1 MGVERVELKCDRCG
15 EAFSYKYPL
24 TYKQANTP
32 NAIVR
37 VKNDG
42 SGTWDTLYD
51 YEDSITLCPS
61 CMAALNDWL
70 KGKQK

>member
-15 EAFSYKYPL
+15 EDFSYKYPL
-24 TYKQANTP
+24 TYKQVNTP

-37 VKNDG
+37 VRNDG
-42 SGTWDTLYD
+42 SDTWDTIYK

-61 CMAALNDWL
+61 CMAKLNDWL
-70 KGKQK
+70 KGEQK